1 MEPLSL
7 MIKNNNYDNQYS
19 LITDTNINVG
29 SSSDL
34 KDFFILIAWFV
45 LAIAI
50 FLFSFQHIT
59 NFYIDRM
66 SVNTQTKIESIIGY
80 QNKEENISD
89 KYTQQ
94 IELLNKIQQ
103 KIIKNDNSIQHK
115 QFFPIYVKEDKDI
128 NAWIYA
134 DGSIFFTSGLLD
146 EKYNEQELAFILAHE
161 IGHYSHKDHLKSIS
175 KQIAIMTLC
184 LITGR
189 NNELSSVVNSISTVD
204 VIKHSKSQETKAD
217 LYAGEMLY
225 KLYGT
230 NQGGISAMKKI
241 EEKEK
246 MPEFLQY
253 ISDHPLTSTRIYLL
267 EKQQNKFG
275 TQ

>member
-1 MEPLSL
+1 